1 MRRPE
6 VEPGLDAGE
15 GGSRASLGPI
25 PFGLPAT
32 LSAGTFAFATV
43 LVAACLFGCSG
54 SDPAA
59 PPLPTLPL
67 LATFALDVIEP
78 SDLAINETGMLLWTV
93 SSGPGAD
100 SVYQL
105 DTTGKRLKVLNYS
118 GQDLE
123 GVAYDPSDHTL
134 WVAEENQRALVHMDL
149 DGNVIQKHNLAL
161 TGEQNSGLEGVSL
174 DGAGRLVVL
183 NQKLPG
189 MFIRLNPD
197 FTIASKDTLTFAG
210 DYSGITY
217 EPAAASFWIVS
228 AQSHRLYRWT
238 LAGGVSQQYDLPFPK
253 PEGVAFDPT
262 TNRVYIVSDSE
273 NRMYVYQYTP

>member
-1 MRRPE
+1 MRNSE
-6 VEPGLDAGE
+6 DEPRLVVGE
-15 GGSRASLGPI
+15 GGSSASPRRF
-25 PFGLPAT
+25 PFGSPAA

-43 LVAACLFGCSG
+43 LVAACLSGCSG

-67 LATFALDVIEP
+67 IASFALDINEP
-78 SDLAINETGMLLWTV
+78 SDLAINETGTLLWTV
-93 SSGPGAD
+93 SNGAD

-105 DTTGKRLKVLNYS
+105 DTAGKRLKALNYD

-149 DGNVIQKHNLAL
+149 DGNVIQKHFLAL

-174 DGAGRLVVL
+174 DGTGRLVVL
-183 NQKLPG
+183 NEKLPG
-189 MFIRLNPD
+189 MFIQLNPD
-197 FTIASKDTLTFAG
+197 VTIAFQDTLTFAG

-217 EPAAASFWIVS
+217 DPAAASFWIVS
-228 AQSHRLYRWT
+228 DQSHRLYRWT
-238 LAGGVSQQYDLPFPK
+238 RAGGVSQQYDLPFPK

-262 TNRVYIVSDSE
+262 TNRIYIVSDSE
-273 NRMYVYQYTP
+273 KRMYVYQYTP